1 MKGTTLILLLLTCCA
16 TKQQSSELFLPKD
29 GSLVVEIIQGNNE
42 YFDAISLTAD
52 STLEN
57 GSFNGLSV
65 WKDGRGVFADHN
77 SDGFDTLNLSAF
89 RGTEN
94 KVDSYFIFYYEVKEA
109 GYLFVKG
116 ADYGCCVPTMTVVKI
131 DGSGFTKIFDE
142 AFYVD
147 SVRRLGES
155 DLQLYGIRSNAE
167 AIPVNSSSD
176 TLISAYNPTVVLS
189 LANDLEMDSSATKAY
204 NESEYV
210 FAGYKYSEAMKV
222 VYSRKAS
229 FKPYIYENPKT
240 DSQVD
245 CVFDND
251 IRKLTRDWLK
261 ESGVQSFTW
270 DDRNE
275 RAIIA
280 HEGDTIFASQGGC
293 EHFGMLVERKLAAD
307 IHPVEDHDYW
317 LGHALKLADQFGLDF
332 YAREITAGN
341 IRNTEKANGSLWYE
355 IGDDDPSDNLYY
367 NGIEIR
373 MDGEARI
380 ISISQ
385 YYN

>member
-1 MKGTTLILLLLTCCA
+1 MKGTPLILLLLTCCA
-16 TKQQSSELFLPKD
+16 TKQQSSESFLPKD
-29 GSLVVEIIQGNNE
+29 GSLVVETIQGNNE
-42 YFDAISLTAD
+42 YFDGIRLTAD

-57 GSFNGLSV
+57 GSFNELSV
-65 WKDGRGVFADHN
+65 WKDGRVVFSDHN
-77 SDGFDTLNLSAF
+77 SDGRDTLNFSAF
-89 RGTEN
+89 RGMEN
-94 KVDSYFIFYYEVKEA
+94 KVRSELVFYYEAKQA

-116 ADYGCCVPTMTVVKI
+116 ADYGCCVPNMTVVKV

-147 SVRRLGES
+147 SVRLLTDGDARF
-155 DLQLYGIRSNAE
+155 YGIQNNAE
-167 AIPVNSSSD
+167 AIPADSSSD

-189 LANDLEMDSSATKAY
+189 LSNDLEMDSSATKAY

-210 FAGYKYSEAMKV
+210 FAGYKYSETVKV

-229 FKPYIYENPKT
+229 FKPYIYENAKT
-240 DSQVD
+240 DSQED

-251 IRKLTRDWLK
+251 IRKLTSDWLR
-261 ESGVQSFTW
+261 ESGVRSFIW
-270 DDRNE
+270 DDKNR

-280 HEGDTIFASQGGC
+280 HEGDSIFASQGGC
-293 EHFGMLVERKLAAD
+293 EHFGMVVERKLAAD
-307 IHPVEDHDYW
+307 IHPLEDRGYW
-317 LGHALKLADQFGLDF
+317 VGHALKLAEQFGLDF
-332 YAREITAGN
+332 YAKEIRAGN
-341 IRNTEKANGSLWYE
+341 IRNPEKANGSLWYE

-373 MDGEARI
+373 MDGKAKI